1 MSIFSLPDL
10 GEGLPDAEIN
20 EWYVKEGDTVTLD
33 QPLVAMETAKAVVD
47 VPSPQAGTIK
57 KLYGQAGDIIIT
69 GNPLIEFE
77 SIASQQ
83 PETKEQKSGDAGTVV
98 GNIEESGQTVEDN
111 FIVSSHQHARP
122 KATPAVRAFARRHQ
136 IDLNS
141 VQGNGEYGLITRKD
155 IEKAAQLKPTMT
167 APTSS
172 TPEGFK
178 PIRGVRRAMVQSMTL
193 SHQQVVPVTLFD
205 DADIHAWAPGTD
217 ITARLIQ
224 AVCYACSQ
232 EPALNAW
239 FDGNSSSIKQY
250 SDVHLGLAMDTK
262 EGLFV
267 PVIKRAQSLEA
278 SAIREKINEYKQS
291 VNSRQVAQDD
301 LQGNTITLSNFGN
314 FAGKYASPIIVP
326 PTVAIIGVG
335 RLREEVVAFNGKAE
349 CHKVIPLSLSFDHRA
364 CTGGEATRF
373 LGAMIE
379 ALQAP

>member
-1 MSIFSLPDL
+1 MSIFNLPDL

-20 EWYVKEGDTVTLD
+20 EWYVKEGDIVTLD

-47 VPSPQAGTIK
+47 VPSPQSGTIK

-69 GNPLIEFE
+69 GKPLIEFE
-77 SIASQQ
+77 STAETSESKDIKAS
-83 PETKEQKSGDAGTVV
+83 SDAGTVV
-98 GNIEESGQTVEDN
+98 GNIEESGKTVEDN
-111 FIVSSHQHARP
+111 FVVSSHQHTRP
-122 KATPAVRAFARRHQ
+122 KATPAVRALARKHQ
-136 IDLNS
+136 VDLKTL
-141 VQGNGEYGLITRKD
+141 QGSGEYGLITRKD
-155 IEKAAQLKPTMT
+155 VEKAVQLQPTMT
-167 APTSS
+167 SS
-172 TPEGFK
+172 SSSAPEGFE

-224 AVCYACSQ
+224 AVCHACNQ

-239 FDGNSSSIKQY
+239 FDGQTSSIKHFEE
-250 SDVHLGLAMDTK
+250 VHLGLAMDTK
-262 EGLFV
+262 DGLFV
-267 PVIKRAQSLEA
+267 PVIRNAQSLEA

-326 PTVAIIGVG
+326 PTVTIIGVG
-335 RLREEVVAFNGKAE
+335 RLREEVVACNGKAE

-379 ALQAP
+379 ALQAL